1 MNSKMSSIRV
11 AIDLYNELKRL
22 SAQHD
27 MSVNQVIV
35 IFIEHSLETL
45 SRVNEG
51 DQESLTLR
59 RMLSNERINNGK

>member
-1 MNSKMSSIRV
+1 MNFKQTSMRF

-22 SAQHD
+22 SDQHD

-45 SRVNEG
+45 SRVSEG

-59 RMLSNERINNGK
+59 RMLSTERINNGK

>member
-11 AIDLYNELKRL
+11 AIDLYSELKRL

-45 SRVNEG
+45 SRVSEG

-59 RMLSNERINNGK
+59 RMLSTERINNGK

>member
-1 MNSKMSSIRV
+1 MNFKQTSLRV

-22 SAQHD
+22 SDQHD

-45 SRVNEG
+45 SRVSEG

-59 RMLSNERINNGK
+59 RMLSTERMKNDK

>member
-1 MNSKMSSIRV
+1 MNFKQTSMRV

-22 SAQHD
+22 STQHD

-45 SRVNEG
+45 SRVSEG

-59 RMLSNERINNGK
+59 RMLSTERMKNDK